1 SKAAELQN
9 STAQMIS
16 VARANIGE
24 LLKLI
29 EQVILEYSC
38 SIFHVIR
45 KLTFADINFRGTSNL
60 EFFTGQSFADWT
72 KIRESLYI

>member
-1 SKAAELQN
+1 MINKLWTFSSFRDYALAIMNKTERILGMLSKAAELQN

-38 SIFHVIR
+38 SIFHVIWTNC
-45 KLTFADINFRGTSNL
+45 LT
-60 EFFTGQSFADWT
+60 
-72 KIRESLYI
+72 